1 MFLYV
6 LGFAIPF
13 LVLSFFITRMNW
25 IRKHQLLIMKIGGI
39 LMILIGVMLFFN
51 WMSYILIVLS
61 NLFGGFTG
69 L

>member
-1 MFLYV
+1 
-6 LGFAIPF
+6 
-13 LVLSFFITRMNW
+13 MNW
-25 IRKHQLLIMKIGGI
+25 IRKHQSLIMKIGGI